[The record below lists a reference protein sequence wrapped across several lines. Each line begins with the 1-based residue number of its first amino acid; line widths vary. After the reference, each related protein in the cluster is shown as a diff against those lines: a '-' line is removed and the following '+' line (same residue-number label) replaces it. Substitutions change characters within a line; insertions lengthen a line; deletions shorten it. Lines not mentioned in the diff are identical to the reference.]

1 MKASPTGGP
10 REGEMGV
17 SSYVLVLALV
27 VASVPVAL
35 RVGGGLVKGKSGYS
49 LVNLQLV
56 LWTAYILVSYLVYLW
71 KLQLAQAP
79 EFDIGLSDN
88 LLLLMGFSGGSYVG
102 ARTIRAWQSR
112 HYASKVGGEVL
123 DRPDTDKDHWQN
135 MIRDY
140 SGNIDISK
148 VQMFAWT
155 LVALFAYV
163 VEFVHGWPQIGL
175 QTAGLPNVNDTL
187 VGLMGISQAA
197 YLGRK
202 ALVERTTTGQ

>member
-1 MKASPTGGP
+1 
-10 REGEMGV
+10 MGV
-17 SSYVLVLALV
+17 ASYIFVLALV
-27 VASVPVAL
+27 IASVPVAL

-71 KLQLAQAP
+71 RLQLAEAP
-79 EFDIGLSDN
+79 EFNIKLSDN
-88 LLLLMGFSGGSYVG
+88 LLLLMGISGGSYIG
-102 ARTIRAWQSR
+102 ARGIRAWQSQR
-112 HYASKVGGEVL
+112 YAGAPGREVL
-123 DRPDTDKDHWQN
+123 DRPDTDKNQWQN

-140 SGNIDISK
+140 TGHLDISK

-163 VEFVHGWPQIGL
+163 VEFVHGWPEIGL

-197 YLGRK
+197 YLSRK
-202 ALVERTTTGQ
+202 AVVERAGTAPSTTAPSAPAP